1 MTYSL
6 HKWDLSWKNPSGFP
20 VNFLW
25 EPEMAEAYPETKSF
39 IQLAVFQRKVSF
51 SRSFLNY
58 FLGTLT
64 QVGNKILHIWNSF
77 DQRPHLRTLR
87 TLQPPLQHTK
97 NSLSTSLCITTF
109 LNTKWRAAFLRIW
122 EYCTYLRHFRRSS
135 WTLPGLSSPSFNI
148 QLPRLSS

>member
-6 HKWDLSWKNPSGFP
+6 RKWESSWQNPSRFP

-39 IQLAVFQRKVSF
+39 IWLEVFQRTVSF

-58 FLGTLT
+58 FLGTLI

-77 DQRPHLRTLR
+77 DQRLHLRTLR

-97 NSLSTSLCITTF
+97 NSASTSLCITTF
-109 LNTKWRAAFLRIW
+109 LNTKWQATFLTIW
-122 EYCTYLRHFRRSS
+122 EYCPTSATSS
-135 WTLPGLSSPSFNI
+135 TAAGPFQVSLAHHSIFN
-148 QLPRLSS
+148 